1 MDIKNIRID
10 YNQHKLSRKE
20 LPINPVDFFKKWLN
34 DASFLN
40 IKDFNSFVISTVS
53 DKNIPSSRVVL
64 LREIKDNRFVFFT
77 NYNSNKGR
85 DIKLNNYV
93 SMNFFWRQMER
104 QIRIQGKIYKIKE
117 IESDKY
123 FRNRPYKSQIAAIS
137 SNQSEIIKD
146 RKVLEDKF
154 DLNLKKYKD
163 NVQRPQNW
171 GGYYID
177 PINFEFWQGR
187 KSRMHDRFLYTLK
200 KDKWVISRLSP

>member
-64 LREIKDNRFVFFT
+64 LREIKNNRFVFFT

-123 FRNRPYKSQIAAIS
+123 FISRPYKSQIAAIS

>member
-10 YNQHKLSRKE
+10 YNQEKLSRKE
-20 LPINPVDFFKKWLN
+20 LLKNPVDFFKKWLN
-34 DASFLN
+34 DASLLN

-64 LREIKDNRFVFFT
+64 LREIKDDSFIFFT

-104 QIRIQGKIYKIKE
+104 QIRIQGKIKKIKE

-123 FRNRPYKSQIAAIS
+123 FKSRPYKSQIAAIS

-154 DLNLKKYKD
+154 ELNLKKYK
-163 NVQRPQNW
+163 NNAQRPKNW

-177 PINFEFWQGR
+177 PIKFEFWQGR

>member
-123 FRNRPYKSQIAAIS
+123 FRSRPHKSQIAAIS

>member
-20 LPINPVDFFKKWLN
+20 LPINPVDFFKKWLD

-93 SMNFFWRQMER
+93 SMNFSGDKWKDKLGYKGKY
-104 QIRIQGKIYKIKE
+104 IR
-117 IESDKY
+117 
-123 FRNRPYKSQIAAIS
+123 
-137 SNQSEIIKD
+137 
-146 RKVLEDKF
+146 
-154 DLNLKKYKD
+154 LKK
-163 NVQRPQNW
+163 
-171 GGYYID
+171 
-177 PINFEFWQGR
+177 
-187 KSRMHDRFLYTLK
+187 
-200 KDKWVISRLSP
+200 

>member
-10 YNQHKLSRKE
+10 YNQEKLSRKE
-20 LPINPVDFFKKWLN
+20 LLNNPVDFFKKWLN
-34 DASFLN
+34 DASLLN
-40 IKDFNSFVISTVS
+40 IRDFNSFVISTVS

-64 LREIKDNRFVFFT
+64 LREVKDNRFVFFT

-85 DIKLNNYV
+85 DVEINNYV

-123 FRNRPYKSQIAAIS
+123 FRSRPYKSQIAAIS
-137 SNQSEIIKD
+137 SNQSKIIKD
-146 RKVLEDKF
+146 RKFLEDNF
-154 DLNLKKYKD
+154 DHNLKKYKD
-163 NVQRPQNW
+163 NVQRPKNW

-177 PINFEFWQGR
+177 PIKFEFWQGR
-187 KSRMHDRFLYTLK
+187 KSRMHDRFSYTLK

>member
-64 LREIKDNRFVFFT
+64 LREIKDNRFIFFT

-123 FRNRPYKSQIAAIS
+123 FRSRPYKSQIAAIS